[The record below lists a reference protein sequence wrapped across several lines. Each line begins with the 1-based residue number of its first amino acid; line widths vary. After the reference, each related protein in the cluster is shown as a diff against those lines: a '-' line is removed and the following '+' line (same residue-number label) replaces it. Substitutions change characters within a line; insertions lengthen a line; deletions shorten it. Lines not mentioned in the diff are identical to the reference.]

1 MAVQSTM
8 LPLGSNLPEFHLPD
22 VRTDEKSSS
31 AGLTGDANVVIF
43 HCNHCPYVK
52 HVAAGLAA
60 FGRDFADDDRVRVV
74 AIASNDAAHY
84 PDDAP
89 DELAR
94 VADEVGYPFPV
105 LYDESQEVAKAFT
118 AACTPDLFV
127 FDSGQKLTY
136 RGRFDAAR
144 PGNGEP
150 VTGADLR
157 AAVAA
162 TIAGEPIPDQAPS
175 MGCGIK
181 WKRGQEPAWA
191 R

>member
-1 MAVQSTM
+1 MRIVAV
-8 LPLGSNLPEFHLPD
+8 
-22 VRTDEKSSS
+22 
-31 AGLTGDANVVIF
+31 
-43 HCNHCPYVK
+43 
-52 HVAAGLAA
+52 
-60 FGRDFADDDRVRVV
+60 
-74 AIASNDAAHY
+74 ASNDAAQY

-127 FDSGQKLTY
+127 FDSGQRLTY
-136 RGRFDAAR
+136 RGRFDPAR

-162 TIAGEPIPDQAPS
+162 TLAGEPIPVQSPS

>member
-8 LPLGSNLPEFHLPD
+8 LALGSKLPDFDLPD
-22 VRTDEKSSS
+22 VRSDEMRSS
-31 AGLTGDANVVIF
+31 ADLDGGANVVIF
-43 HCNHCPYVK
+43 LCNHCPYVK
-52 HVAAGLAA
+52 RIAAGLAE
-60 FGRDFADDDRVRVV
+60 FGHDFTGDDRVRIV
-74 AIASNDAAHY
+74 AIASNDATQY

-127 FDSGQKLTY
+127 FDGDHELTY

-144 PGNGEP
+144 PANDEP

-162 TIAGEPIPDQAPS
+162 TLAGEPIPDQVPS

-181 WKRGQEPAWA
+181 WR
-191 R
+191 